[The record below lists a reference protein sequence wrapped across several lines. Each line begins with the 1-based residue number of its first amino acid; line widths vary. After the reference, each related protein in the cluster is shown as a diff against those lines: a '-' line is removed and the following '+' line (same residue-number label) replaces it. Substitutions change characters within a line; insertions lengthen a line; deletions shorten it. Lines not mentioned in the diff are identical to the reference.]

1 MNWKY
6 SITLSS
12 FKNIEPL
19 KTTLERMTMLGFDAV
34 EMYGEPDSVDV
45 GSLMDLFHSY
55 NIAISGITGM
65 WGYASKESSGRK
77 LVTRNK
83 SIFFQTQDYIK
94 KCIELCE
101 KLDGNLFN
109 VCLFSDDSLVQV
121 DKNHARLSE
130 SLKREL
136 MSTTIDPLREISLFA
151 KDRGVDLL
159 IEPLNRYSTPVCTTS
174 ADAMYVV
181 KSIAQENVGLLLDTF
196 HMNIEEDSIEYSI
209 KNSKGLL
216 KHIHLAD
223 NNRKMPGFAH
233 INFREIVKALREL
246 EFDRYISF
254 EPFVPDV
261 YYENDI
267 RSGIELIRSL

>member
-1 MNWKY
+1 MNQKY

-12 FKNIEPL
+12 FKDIEPL
-19 KTTLERMTMLGFDAV
+19 EVTLERMTTLRFDAV
-34 EMYGEPDSVDV
+34 EMYGEPDLVDV
-45 GSLMDLFHSY
+45 SSILDLFHSY
-55 NIAISGITGM
+55 NIPIIGITGM

-77 LVTRNK
+77 LITRNK
-83 SIFFQTQDYIK
+83 SIFLQTQDYIR
-94 KCIELCE
+94 KCISLCE
-101 KLDGNLFN
+101 KLDGKLFN
-109 VCLFSDDSLVQV
+109 VCLFSDDSLVQI

-136 MSTTIDPLREISLFA
+136 MSTIVNPLREIGLFA
-151 KDRGVDLL
+151 KDRGIDLL

-174 ADAMYVV
+174 TDAIYLV

-209 KNSKGLL
+209 KKSKGLL

-233 INFREIVKALREL
+233 ISFREIINALREL
-246 EFDRYISF
+246 EFDGFMSF
-254 EPFVPDV
+254 EPFVPDDH
-261 YYENDI
+261 YENDI
-267 RSGIELIRSL
+267 RSSIELIRSL

>member
-12 FKNIEPL
+12 FKDIEPL
-19 KTTLERMTMLGFDAV
+19 KTTLERLTMLGFDAV

-45 GSLMDLFHSY
+45 SSILDLFNSY
-55 NIAISGITGM
+55 NIPISGVTGM

-83 SIFFQTQDYIK
+83 SIFSKTQDYIK
-94 KCIELCE
+94 KCIVLCD
-101 KLDGNLFN
+101 KLDGKLFN
-109 VCLFSDDSLVQV
+109 VCLFSDDSLVEA

-136 MSTTIDPLREISLFA
+136 MSTIIDPLREMSLFA

-196 HMNIEEDSIEYSI
+196 HMNIEEDSIECSI

-233 INFREIVKALREL
+233 INFREIVNALREL
-246 EFDRYISF
+246 EFDRYMSF
-254 EPFVPDV
+254 EPFIPDAH
-261 YYENDI
+261 YENDI

>member
-1 MNWKY
+1 MSWKY

-12 FKNIEPL
+12 FKDIEPL
-19 KTTLERMTMLGFDAV
+19 KTTLERMTMFGFDAV

-45 GSLMDLFHSY
+45 SSIMDLFHSY
-55 NIAISGITGM
+55 NISISGITGM
-65 WGYASKESSGRK
+65 WGHASEESLGRK

-94 KCIELCE
+94 KCIALCE
-101 KLDGNLFN
+101 KLDGKLFN
-109 VCLFSDDSLVQV
+109 VCLFSDDSLVQI
-121 DKNHARLSE
+121 DKNHARISE

-136 MSTTIDPLREISLFA
+136 MSTIIDPLREMSIFA
-151 KDRGVDLL
+151 KDRGVELL

-196 HMNIEEDSIEYSI
+196 HMNIEEDSIEYTIMKSR
-209 KNSKGLL
+209 GLL
-216 KHIHLAD
+216 KHIHLSD

-233 INFREIVKALREL
+233 INFREIVNALREL
-246 EFDRYISF
+246 EFDRYMSF
-254 EPFVPDV
+254 EPFVPDAN
-261 YYENDI
+261 YENDI
-267 RSGIELIRSL
+267 RYGIELIRSL

>member
-1 MNWKY
+1 MNQKY

-12 FKNIEPL
+12 FKDIEPL
-19 KTTLERMTMLGFDAV
+19 EATLERMTMLRFDAV

-45 GSLMDLFHSY
+45 SSILDLFHSY
-55 NIAISGITGM
+55 NIPIIGITGM
-65 WGYASKESSGRK
+65 WGYASKESSRRK
-77 LVTRNK
+77 LITLNK
-83 SIFFQTQDYIK
+83 SIFLQTQDYIR
-94 KCIELCE
+94 KCISLCE
-101 KLDGNLFN
+101 KLDGKLFN
-109 VCLFSDDSLVQV
+109 VCLFSDDSLVQI

-136 MSTTIDPLREISLFA
+136 MSTIVNPLREISLFA
-151 KDRGVDLL
+151 KDRGIDLL

-174 ADAMYVV
+174 TDAIYLV

-209 KNSKGLL
+209 KKSKGLL

-233 INFREIVKALREL
+233 ISFREIINALREL
-246 EFDRYISF
+246 EFDGFMSF
-254 EPFVPDV
+254 EPFVPDDH
-261 YYENDI
+261 YENDI
-267 RSGIELIRSL
+267 RSSIELIRSL

>member
-1 MNWKY
+1 MNQKY

-12 FKNIEPL
+12 FKDIEPL
-19 KTTLERMTMLGFDAV
+19 EVTLERMTMLRFDAV

-45 GSLMDLFHSY
+45 SSILDLFHSY
-55 NIAISGITGM
+55 NIPIIGITGM
-65 WGYASKESSGRK
+65 WGYASKESSRRK
-77 LVTRNK
+77 LITRNK
-83 SIFFQTQDYIK
+83 SIFLQTQDYIR
-94 KCIELCE
+94 KCISLCE
-101 KLDGNLFN
+101 KLDGKLFN
-109 VCLFSDDSLVQV
+109 VCLFSDDSLVQI

-136 MSTTIDPLREISLFA
+136 MSTIVNPLREISLFA
-151 KDRGVDLL
+151 KDRGIDLL

-174 ADAMYVV
+174 TDAIYLV

-209 KNSKGLL
+209 KKSKGLL

-233 INFREIVKALREL
+233 ISFREIINALREL
-246 EFDRYISF
+246 EFDGFMSF
-254 EPFVPDV
+254 EPFVPDDH
-261 YYENDI
+261 YENDI
-267 RSGIELIRSL
+267 RSSIELIRSL

>member
-65 WGYASKESSGRK
+65 WGYSSKESSGRK
-77 LVTRNK
+77 LVTSNK

-94 KCIELCE
+94 KCIALCE

-196 HMNIEEDSIEYSI
+196 HMNIEEDSIGYSI

-254 EPFVPDV
+254 EPFVPDA

>member
-83 SIFFQTQDYIK
+83 SISFQTQDYIK
-94 KCIELCE
+94 KCIALCE

-136 MSTTIDPLREISLFA
+136 MSTTIDPLREMSLFA

-246 EFDRYISF
+246 EFDRYMSF
-254 EPFVPDV
+254 EPFVPDAN
-261 YYENDI
+261 YENDI

>member
-12 FKNIEPL
+12 FKDIEPL

-45 GSLMDLFHSY
+45 GSIIDLFHSH

-65 WGYASKESSGRK
+65 WGCASKESSGRK

-83 SIFFQTQDYIK
+83 S
-94 KCIELCE
+94 
-101 KLDGNLFN
+101 NVFN
-109 VCLFSDDSLVQV
+109 ICLFSDDSLVQA

-130 SLKREL
+130 LLKREL
-136 MSTTIDPLREISLFA
+136 MSTIIDPVRELSLFA

-159 IEPLNRYSTPVCTTS
+159 IEPLNRYSTPLCTTCTVE
-174 ADAMYVV
+174 MYVV
-181 KSIAQENVGLLLDTF
+181 TSVAQENVGLLLDTF

-209 KNSKGLL
+209 KNTNGLL

-233 INFREIVKALREL
+233 INFQEIVKALQEL
-246 EFDRYISF
+246 EFDRYVSF
-254 EPFVPDV
+254 EPFVPDAH
-261 YYENDI
+261 YENDI
-267 RSGIELIRSL
+267 RSGIDLIRSL

>member
-1 MNWKY
+1 MNQKY

-12 FKNIEPL
+12 FKDIEPL
-19 KTTLERMTMLGFDAV
+19 EVTLERMTTLRFDAV

-45 GSLMDLFHSY
+45 SSILDLFHSY
-55 NIAISGITGM
+55 NIPIIGITGM

-77 LVTRNK
+77 LITRNK
-83 SIFFQTQDYIK
+83 SIFLQTQDYIR
-94 KCIELCE
+94 KCISLCE
-101 KLDGNLFN
+101 KLDGKLFN
-109 VCLFSDDSLVQV
+109 VCLFSDDSLVQI

-136 MSTTIDPLREISLFA
+136 MSTIVNPLREISLFA
-151 KDRGVDLL
+151 KDRGIDLL

-174 ADAMYVV
+174 TDAIYLV

-209 KNSKGLL
+209 KKSKGLL

-233 INFREIVKALREL
+233 ISFREIINALREL
-246 EFDRYISF
+246 EFDGFMSF
-254 EPFVPDV
+254 EPFVPDDH
-261 YYENDI
+261 YENDI
-267 RSGIELIRSL
+267 RSSIELIRSL

>member
-94 KCIELCE
+94 KCIALCE

-246 EFDRYISF
+246 EFDRYMSF
-254 EPFVPDV
+254 EPFVPDA

>member
-45 GSLMDLFHSY
+45 GSLRDLFHSY

-94 KCIELCE
+94 KCIALCE

-246 EFDRYISF
+246 EFDRYMSF
-254 EPFVPDV
+254 EPFVPDA

>member
-94 KCIELCE
+94 KCIALCE

-136 MSTTIDPLREISLFA
+136 MSTTIDPLREMSLFA

-246 EFDRYISF
+246 EFDRYMSF
-254 EPFVPDV
+254 EPFVPDAN
-261 YYENDI
+261 YEMILDLV
-267 RSGIELIRSL
+267 SS

>member
-12 FKNIEPL
+12 FKDIEPL

-34 EMYGEPDSVDV
+34 EMYGEPDSMDV
-45 GSLMDLFHSY
+45 GSIIDLIHSH
-55 NIAISGITGM
+55 NISISGITGM
-65 WGYASKESSGRK
+65 WGCASKESSGRK

-83 SIFFQTQDYIK
+83 SIFFQTQHYIK

-101 KLDGNLFN
+101 KLDGNVFN
-109 VCLFSDDSLVQV
+109 ICLFCDDSLVQV

-136 MSTTIDPLREISLFA
+136 MSTIIDPVRELSLYA

-181 KSIAQENVGLLLDTF
+181 KSVAQENVGLLLDTF

-209 KNSKGLL
+209 KNTNGLL

-233 INFREIVKALREL
+233 INFQEIVKALREL

-254 EPFVPDV
+254 EPFVPDAH
-261 YYENDI
+261 YANDI
-267 RSGIELIRSL
+267 RSGIDLIRSL

>member
-45 GSLMDLFHSY
+45 GSLRDLFHSY

-94 KCIELCE
+94 KCIALCE

-254 EPFVPDV
+254 EPFVPDA

>member
-1 MNWKY
+1 MNQKY

-12 FKNIEPL
+12 FKDIEPL
-19 KTTLERMTMLGFDAV
+19 EVTLERMTMLRFDAV

-45 GSLMDLFHSY
+45 SSILDLFHSY
-55 NIAISGITGM
+55 NIPIIGITGM
-65 WGYASKESSGRK
+65 WGYASKESSRRK
-77 LVTRNK
+77 LITRNK
-83 SIFFQTQDYIK
+83 SIFLQTQDYIR
-94 KCIELCE
+94 KCISLCE
-101 KLDGNLFN
+101 KLDGKLFN
-109 VCLFSDDSLVQV
+109 VCLFSDDSLVQI

-136 MSTTIDPLREISLFA
+136 MSTIVNPLREISLFA
-151 KDRGVDLL
+151 KDRGIDLL

-174 ADAMYVV
+174 TDAIYLV

-209 KNSKGLL
+209 KKSKGLL

-233 INFREIVKALREL
+233 INFREIINALREL
-246 EFDRYISF
+246 EFDGFMSF
-254 EPFVPDV
+254 EPFVPDDH
-261 YYENDI
+261 YENDI
-267 RSGIELIRSL
+267 RSSIELIRSL

>member
-1 MNWKY
+1 MNQKY

-12 FKNIEPL
+12 FKDIEPL
-19 KTTLERMTMLGFDAV
+19 EVTLERMTMLRFDAV

-45 GSLMDLFHSY
+45 SSILDLFHSY
-55 NIAISGITGM
+55 NIPIIGITGM

-77 LVTRNK
+77 LITRDK
-83 SIFFQTQDYIK
+83 SIFLQTQDYIR
-94 KCIELCE
+94 KCISLCE
-101 KLDGNLFN
+101 KLDGKLFN
-109 VCLFSDDSLVQV
+109 VCLFSDDSLVQI

-136 MSTTIDPLREISLFA
+136 MSTIVNPLREISLFA
-151 KDRGVDLL
+151 KDRGIDLL

-174 ADAMYVV
+174 TDAIYLV

-209 KNSKGLL
+209 KKSRGLL

-233 INFREIVKALREL
+233 ISFREIINALREL
-246 EFDRYISF
+246 EFDGFMSF
-254 EPFVPDV
+254 EPFVPDDH
-261 YYENDI
+261 YENDI
-267 RSGIELIRSL
+267 RSSIELIRSL

>member
-94 KCIELCE
+94 KCIALCE

-136 MSTTIDPLREISLFA
+136 MSTTIDPLRELSLFA

-254 EPFVPDV
+254 EPFVPDA

>member
-1 MNWKY
+1 MNQKY

-12 FKNIEPL
+12 FKDIEPL
-19 KTTLERMTMLGFDAV
+19 EVTLERMTMLRFDAV

-45 GSLMDLFHSY
+45 SSILDLFHSY
-55 NIAISGITGM
+55 NIPIIGITGM
-65 WGYASKESSGRK
+65 WGYASKESSRRK
-77 LVTRNK
+77 LITLNK
-83 SIFFQTQDYIK
+83 SIFLQTQDYIR
-94 KCIELCE
+94 KCISLCE
-101 KLDGNLFN
+101 KLDGKLFN
-109 VCLFSDDSLVQV
+109 VCLFSDDSLVQI

-136 MSTTIDPLREISLFA
+136 MSTIVNPLREISLFA
-151 KDRGVDLL
+151 KDRGIDLL

-174 ADAMYVV
+174 TDAIYLV

-209 KNSKGLL
+209 KKSRGLL

-233 INFREIVKALREL
+233 ISFREIINALREL
-246 EFDRYISF
+246 EFDGFMSF
-254 EPFVPDV
+254 EPFVPDDH
-261 YYENDI
+261 YENDI
-267 RSGIELIRSL
+267 RSSIELIRSL

>member
-94 KCIELCE
+94 KCIALCE

-136 MSTTIDPLREISLFA
+136 MSTTIDPLREMSLFA

-246 EFDRYISF
+246 EFDRYMSF
-254 EPFVPDV
+254 EPFVPDA

>member
-1 MNWKY
+1 MNQKY

-12 FKNIEPL
+12 FKDIEPL
-19 KTTLERMTMLGFDAV
+19 EVTLERMTMLRFDAV

-45 GSLMDLFHSY
+45 SSILDLFHSY
-55 NIAISGITGM
+55 NIPIIGITGM
-65 WGYASKESSGRK
+65 WGYASKESSRRK
-77 LVTRNK
+77 LITRNK
-83 SIFFQTQDYIK
+83 SIFLQTQDYIR
-94 KCIELCE
+94 KCISLCE
-101 KLDGNLFN
+101 KLDGKIFN
-109 VCLFSDDSLVQV
+109 VCLFSDDSLVQI

-136 MSTTIDPLREISLFA
+136 MSTIVNPLREISIFA
-151 KDRGVDLL
+151 KDRGIDLL

-174 ADAMYVV
+174 TDAIYLV

-209 KNSKGLL
+209 KKSKGLL

-233 INFREIVKALREL
+233 ISFREIINALREL
-246 EFDRYISF
+246 EFDGFMSF
-254 EPFVPDV
+254 EPFVPDDH
-261 YYENDI
+261 YENDI
-267 RSGIELIRSL
+267 RSSIELIRSL

>member
-12 FKNIEPL
+12 FKDIEPL
-19 KTTLERMTMLGFDAV
+19 KITLERMTMLGFDAV

-77 LVTRNK
+77 LVSRNK

-94 KCIELCE
+94 KCIALCE

-130 SLKREL
+130 SLKRKL
-136 MSTTIDPLREISLFA
+136 MSTIIDPLRELSLFA

-181 KSIAQENVGLLLDTF
+181 KSVAQENVGLLLDTF

-209 KNSKGLL
+209 KNTNGLL

-233 INFREIVKALREL
+233 INFQEIVKALREL
-246 EFDRYISF
+246 EFDRYMSF
-254 EPFVPDV
+254 EPFVPDA

>member
-12 FKNIEPL
+12 FKDIEPL
-19 KTTLERMTMLGFDAV
+19 KTTLERMTKLSFDAV
-34 EMYGEPDSVDV
+34 EMYGEPDTVDV
-45 GSLMDLFHSY
+45 GSILDLFHSY
-55 NIAISGITGM
+55 NMPISGITGM
-65 WGYASKESSGRK
+65 WGYASKESSERK

-83 SIFFQTQDYIK
+83 SIFFQTRDYIE
-94 KCIELCE
+94 KCIALCE
-101 KLDGNLFN
+101 KLDGKLFN
-109 VCLFSDDSLVQV
+109 ICLLSDDSLAQV

-136 MSTTIDPLREISLFA
+136 MSTIIDPLREMSLFA

-159 IEPLNRYSTPVCTTS
+159 IEPLSRYSTPVCTTS
-174 ADAMYVV
+174 ADAIYLVR
-181 KSIAQENVGLLLDTF
+181 SIAQENVGLLLDTF

-233 INFREIVKALREL
+233 IDFREIVNALREL
-246 EFDRYISF
+246 EFDRFLSF
-254 EPFVPDV
+254 EPFVPNDH
-261 YYENDI
+261 YENDI

>member
-12 FKNIEPL
+12 FKDIEPL
-19 KTTLERMTMLGFDAV
+19 KTTLKRMTMLGFDAV

-45 GSLMDLFHSY
+45 GSIIDLFHSH
-55 NIAISGITGM
+55 NISVSGITGM
-65 WGYASKESSGRK
+65 WGCASKESSGRK
-77 LVTRNK
+77 LITRNK

-101 KLDGNLFN
+101 KLDGNVFN
-109 VCLFSDDSLVQV
+109 ICLFSDDSLVKV

-136 MSTTIDPLREISLFA
+136 MSTIIDPVRELSLFA
-151 KDRGVDLL
+151 KDRGVELL

-181 KSIAQENVGLLLDTF
+181 KSVAQENVGLLLDTF

-209 KNSKGLL
+209 KNTNGLL

-233 INFREIVKALREL
+233 INFQEIVKALREL

-254 EPFVPDV
+254 EPFVPDAH
-261 YYENDI
+261 YENDI

>member
-94 KCIELCE
+94 KCIALCE

-254 EPFVPDV
+254 EPFVPDA

>member
-1 MNWKY
+1 MNQKY

-12 FKNIEPL
+12 FKDIEPL
-19 KTTLERMTMLGFDAV
+19 EVTLERMTMLRFDAV

-45 GSLMDLFHSY
+45 SSILDLFHSY
-55 NIAISGITGM
+55 NIPIIGITGM

-77 LVTRNK
+77 LITRNK
-83 SIFFQTQDYIK
+83 SIFLQTQDYIR
-94 KCIELCE
+94 KCISLCE
-101 KLDGNLFN
+101 KLDGKLFN
-109 VCLFSDDSLVQV
+109 VCLFSDDSLVQI

-136 MSTTIDPLREISLFA
+136 MSTIVNPLREISLFA
-151 KDRGVDLL
+151 KDRGIDLL

-174 ADAMYVV
+174 TDAIFLV

-209 KNSKGLL
+209 KKSKGLL

-233 INFREIVKALREL
+233 ISFREIINALREL
-246 EFDRYISF
+246 EFDGFMSF
-254 EPFVPDV
+254 EPFVPDDH
-261 YYENDI
+261 YENDI
-267 RSGIELIRSL
+267 RSSIELIRSL

>member
-1 MNWKY
+1 MSWKY

-12 FKNIEPL
+12 FKDIEPL
-19 KTTLERMTMLGFDAV
+19 KTTLERMTMFGFDAV
-34 EMYGEPDSVDV
+34 EMYGEPDSMDV
-45 GSLMDLFHSY
+45 SSIMDLFHSY
-55 NIAISGITGM
+55 NISISGITGM
-65 WGYASKESSGRK
+65 WGHASEESSGRK

-94 KCIELCE
+94 KCIALCE
-101 KLDGNLFN
+101 KLDGKLFN
-109 VCLFSDDSLVQV
+109 VCLFSDDSLVRI

-136 MSTTIDPLREISLFA
+136 MSTIIDPLREMSIFA
-151 KDRGVDLL
+151 KDRGVELL

-196 HMNIEEDSIEYSI
+196 HMNIEEDSIEYTIMKSR
-209 KNSKGLL
+209 GLL
-216 KHIHLAD
+216 KHIHLSD

-233 INFREIVKALREL
+233 INFREIVNALREL
-246 EFDRYISF
+246 EFDRYMSF
-254 EPFVPDV
+254 EPFVPDAN
-261 YYENDI
+261 YENDI
-267 RSGIELIRSL
+267 RYGIELIRSL

>member
-77 LVTRNK
+77 LVTSNK

-94 KCIELCE
+94 KCIALCE

-151 KDRGVDLL
+151 KDRGIDLL

-196 HMNIEEDSIEYSI
+196 HMNIEEDSIENSI

-233 INFREIVKALREL
+233 INFREIVKVLREL

-254 EPFVPDV
+254 EPFVPDA

>member
-77 LVTRNK
+77 LVTSNK

-94 KCIELCE
+94 KCIALCE

-196 HMNIEEDSIEYSI
+196 HMNIEEDSIENSI

-233 INFREIVKALREL
+233 INFREIVKVLREL

-254 EPFVPDV
+254 EPFVPDA

>member
-12 FKNIEPL
+12 FKDIEPL

-94 KCIELCE
+94 KCIALCE
-101 KLDGNLFN
+101 KLDGKLFN
-109 VCLFSDDSLVQV
+109 ICLFSDDSLAQV
-121 DKNHARLSE
+121 DKNHAKLSE

-136 MSTTIDPLREISLFA
+136 MSTIIDPLREMSLFA

-181 KSIAQENVGLLLDTF
+181 RSIAQENVGLLLDTF

-233 INFREIVKALREL
+233 INFREIVNALREL
-246 EFDRYISF
+246 EFDRFLSF
-254 EPFVPDV
+254 EPFVPNDH
-261 YYENDI
+261 YENDI
-267 RSGIELIRSL
+267 RSGIELIKSL

>member
-94 KCIELCE
+94 KCIALCE

-254 EPFVPDV
+254 EPFIPDA
-261 YYENDI
+261 YYDNDI

>member
-77 LVTRNK
+77 LVTSNK

-94 KCIELCE
+94 KCIALCE

-254 EPFVPDV
+254 EPFVPDA

>member
-94 KCIELCE
+94 KCIALCE

-136 MSTTIDPLREISLFA
+136 MSTTIDPLREMSLFA

-174 ADAMYVV
+174 SDAMYVV

-246 EFDRYISF
+246 EFDRYMSF
-254 EPFVPDV
+254 EPFVPDA

-267 RSGIELIRSL
+267 RFGIELIRSL